1 LKRLLRDDDYKLER
15 HRPKTIVIIATF
27 LFAATIVA
35 FIVGESLLFPNA
47 LLDYMWRFNPE
58 GAALFHSIG
67 RASGVFLL
75 ALGIGTFFAALGLLR
90 GQRWAW
96 WFGVVLFAMDASGNI
111 VSYFLTHDVLRPATG
126 AIVSATFLFLLF
138 RDSVRDYF
146 FRQALTPNH
155 KP

>member
-1 LKRLLRDDDYKLER
+1 MTTPSQER
-15 HRPKTIVIIATF
+15 YRPGTIVVIATF

-47 LLDYMWRFNPE
+47 LLDYMWRLNPE

-67 RASGVFLL
+67 RVSGIFLL
-75 ALGIGTFFAALGLLR
+75 ALSVGTLFAALGLLR

-96 WFGVVLFAMDASGNI
+96 WFGVFLFAINSTGDI
-111 VSYFLTHDVLRPATG
+111 VSYFFVHDALRSICG
-126 AIVSATFLFLLF
+126 LIISGTFLVFLC
-138 RDSVRDYF
+138 RKSVRDYF

>member
-1 LKRLLRDDDYKLER
+1 MLRDDDYKLER

-111 VSYFLTHDVLRPATG
+111 VSYFLTHDVLRSATG
-126 AIVSATFLFLLF
+126 AIVSATFLWLLC
-138 RDSVRDYF
+138 RHPARDYF
-146 FRQALTPNH
+146 FRQVLTPNH